1 MAINFPNWIRI
12 PKRRSRVIE
21 RPFQAPNYPPNSHTS
36 ELYERNVGI
45 INLEAASKRSTKVP
59 QPRGPKNLSMAWDD
73 TSFGLIRE
81 GSQDDRQKKETC
93 YLVYCGNQWV
103 SGCVDTTAERMISG
117 GWETIEIEQGKGNP
131 KNEARVKQLF
141 NFEDIEED
149 FLQFFNSIATDL
161 LIFGEAFAEMT
172 YGPDGLVANLYTVDS
187 ITMTTH
193 FDQHGVITGYTQ
205 RLEKSTEVVRFE
217 PREIIRWW
225 LPDPKSKKKALSPIE
240 KLKDPV
246 FLDRSMVT
254 WGEKFFRQGGK
265 PSYWVGMGDD
275 SDEDDASRYIKW
287 YKENY
292 TGIENAHIPPVMYG
306 GSEIHEYG
314 KGSIEL
320 DFDKS
325 QDNQRDRALVVY
337 GVPPAMLG
345 IIESGNIGGGTGES
359 QNKSFIYNK
368 VIPLENRILEKLNYR
383 AVKTGLGVED
393 WKVKTR
399 HADYRDDKDI
409 AEIENKEIG
418 NGTLTRDE
426 ARQERGRVSI
436 PGGDVPTVTTGNVI
450 TPVARLATL
459 EQEQTQQ
466 AELSLQGAQQAMQ
479 RLAQGDQNNP
489 DDQGNKDQPPQDKQ
503 PPEKDKKP
511 KERDE
516 NMRKFRHMPS
526 EYDPAYLLSH
536 AFRLPAQREAAM
548 NACIAETIWLERQ
561 MQEANWT
568 GVMAG
573 FFLKPSEARA
583 LVLPTGELI
592 DDLHMTL
599 AFLGDKAQLG
609 DTDKLK
615 QAVSSYAKNA
625 PALQARISGIG
636 RFTSVPDGE
645 PTPVYASVD
654 APGLSEWRQG
664 LVKVLQEAGYP
675 PNAEHGYTP
684 HITLS
689 YIPSGDPMP
698 IETVPAID
706 LNFDLLW
713 LAIGDERYAYSLDV
727 EGKKE

>member
-1 MAINFPNWIRI
+1 M
-12 PKRRSRVIE
+12 
-21 RPFQAPNYPPNSHTS
+21 
-36 ELYERNVGI
+36 YERNVGL
-45 INLEAASKRSTKVP
+45 INFEEATKRSAKAPVS
-59 QPRGPKNLSMAWDD
+59 RGPKNLSMAWDD
-73 TSFGLIRE
+73 TSFGLVRE

-117 GWETIEIEQGKGNP
+117 GWETVEVERGKGSS
-131 KNEARVKQLF
+131 KNQARVKQLF
-141 NFEDIEED
+141 DFEDIEED

-193 FDQHGVITGYTQ
+193 FDMHGVITGYTQ

-265 PSYWVGMGDD
+265 PSYWVGMGPD
-275 SDEDDASRYIKW
+275 SNEVDASRYIKW

-292 TGIENAHIPPVMYG
+292 TGMENAHIPPVMYG

-383 AVKTGLGVED
+383 AVKQGLFIED

-418 NGTLTRDE
+418 NGTLTRNE
-426 ARQERGRVSI
+426 ARQERGRTEV
-436 PGGDVPTVTTGNVI
+436 PGGDVPTITTGNAI
-450 TPVARLATL
+450 TPVARLQTM
-459 EQEQTQQ
+459 EQEQTQHAQ
-466 AELSLQGAQQAMQ
+466 LSLQGAQQAMQ
-479 RLAQGDQNNP
+479 KLAQGDQDNSDN
-489 DDQGNKDQPPQDKQ
+489 QDQPPEDKQ
-503 PPEKDKKP
+503 PQQKDKNAKA
-511 KERDE
+511 KEALYRQW
-516 NMRKFRHMPS
+516 
-526 EYDPAYLLSH
+526 L
-536 AFRLPAQREAAM
+536 REDL
-548 NACIAETIWLERQ
+548 I
-561 MQEANWT
+561 EANNT
-568 GVMAG
+568 GVMVA
-573 FFLKPSEARA
+573 FFLKPSEAQA
-583 LVLPTGELI
+583 LVLDTGEPI
-592 DDLHMTL
+592 DELHCTL
-599 AFLGDKAQLG
+599 AFLGDKSQLG
-609 DTDKLK
+609 DTEALK
-615 QAVSSYAKNA
+615 RAVQTYAENA
-625 PALQARISGIG
+625 FTLQGCVSGIG

-654 APGLSEWRQG
+654 APGLPEWRQD
-664 LVKVLQEAGYP
+664 LVKTLQDAGFP
-675 PNAEHGYTP
+675 PDTAHGYTP

-689 YIPSGDPMP
+689 YIPVSDPMP
-698 IETVPAID
+698 IESVPAID
-706 LNFDLLW
+706 LSFDLLW
-713 LAIGDERYAYSLDV
+713 LAIGDERYAYALEREEDN
-727 EGKKE
+727 G